1 MAVYALAMLCSF
13 VELALGRPVPTEAA
27 VREPARAAS
36 RRAVA
41 AEGSVLTEERPPAPP
56 AAPAP
61 ASGPDA
67 GRWGRIAVS
76 FTIVAALLHLAAVVC
91 RGIAAG
97 RAPWGNMYEFAIAG
111 SFAAVAVFLVALR
124 RWPIRLAGVVVVP
137 FALLVLGLAVTV
149 LYTEPEELV
158 PSLQSYWLVIHVAA
172 AIISTGAF
180 TLGAVLSAAHWW
192 RLRTG
197 DEKRLAGIAL
207 PPAQR
212 LDTWAYRVHV
222 FTFPVWTF
230 AVMAGAIW
238 AENAW
243 GRYWGWDPKE
253 TWALI
258 TWIVYAGY
266 LHARATTGWR
276 GWKSDAI
283 ALAGYAALLFNF
295 IGVNVWLGGIHAPYS
310 GV

>member
-13 VELALGRPVPTEAA
+13 VELALGRPVPAA
-27 VREPARAAS
+27 AAAPVPAQAAARRAAP
-36 RRAVA
+36 
-41 AEGSVLTEERPPAPP
+41 AEGDLLTKERPP
-56 AAPAP
+56 AAPAVPP
-61 ASGPDA
+61 AGPAPDSA
-67 GRWGRIAVS
+67 RWGRIAVS
-76 FTIVAALLHLAAVVC
+76 FTVVAALLHLAALVS
-91 RGIAAG
+91 RGIAAT
-97 RAPWGNMYEFAIAG
+97 RAPWGNMYEFAVAG

-124 RWPIRLAGVVVVP
+124 RWPIRLAGAVVVP
-137 FALLVLGLAVTV
+137 FVLLVLGLAVTV

-172 AIISTGAF
+172 AIVATGGF

-192 RLRTG
+192 RTRTG
-197 DEKRLAGIAL
+197 DEKRLAGIAV

-283 ALAGYAALLFNF
+283 ALVGYAALMFNF
-295 IGVNVWLGGIHAPYS
+295 IGVNVWLGGIHS
-310 GV
+310 GYAQV